1 MLDGMKHVE
10 VVETILDESG
20 YTEMLKLDRS
30 PEAQG
35 RLENLKEL
43 TNALEEFES
52 LPSFLEHVALVTDN
66 AERAGT
72 DMVSIMTLHAAKGLE
87 FDTVFLPGW
96 EEGLFPNQ
104 RALDDKGLSGLEE
117 ERRLAYVGLTRAR
130 KRAYVSF
137 AANRRIFN
145 QWQSAIPSR
154 FLRELPTD
162 HLAESSDAGL
172 YATYSAGHHGGLREQ
187 AGRFEVE
194 SLGVGGG
201 RRRLRVE
208 TVDDRRAVEGDK
220 LDLSVGQRVF
230 HQKFGYGRILAV
242 DGNKL
247 DIDFEKAGPKKVLDS
262 FIEAA

>member
-1 MLDGMKHVE
+1 
-10 VVETILDESG
+10 
-20 YTEMLKLDRS
+20 
-30 PEAQG
+30 
-35 RLENLKEL
+35 
-43 TNALEEFES
+43 
-52 LPSFLEHVALVTDN
+52 
-66 AERAGT
+66 
-72 DMVSIMTLHAAKGLE
+72 MVSVMTLHAAKGLE

-104 RALDDKGLSGLEE
+104 RALDDKGVAGLEE

-137 AANRRIFN
+137 AANRRVFN
-145 QWQSAIPSR
+145 QWQAAIPSR
-154 FLRELPTD
+154 FLRELPTG

-187 AGRFEVE
+187 ASGFDYE
-194 SLGVGGG
+194 SLGVSSG
-201 RRRLRVE
+201 RRTRWRDE
-208 TVDDRRAVEGDK
+208 TFDDRRAVEGDK
-220 LDLSVGQRVF
+220 VDLSVGQRVF

-247 DIDFEKAGPKKVLDS
+247 DIEFEKAGPKKVLDS